1 MAIEQLKFTK
11 DWTNPADFPTVETDE
26 VQVRQDLQQLHS
38 EVRDYLNGTLL
49 PAIEEGYVPGERAV
63 NGHPLTADVTLTRAD
78 VGLGQVD
85 NTADMDKPVSTAQAA
100 AIREAV
106 MGQLPEGSVKLA
118 TLEESVAAAV
128 TRAEEGGAL
137 DDKMEALAAEQADL
151 FHAGQHASG
160 GSDPITPAAI
170 GAVKKSGDT
179 MTGHL
184 TISVPNYTQ
193 IMLDNTG
200 AGSRVKIQNGG
211 HYAYI
216 GMQDASAESNQRQ
229 IIIRDKTNKDSSK
242 EALQLVDVV
251 NGTNTYY
258 NILHTGNFEEYAA
271 PRTVQV
277 DYTGTGTKTVSVAVG
292 ITPKVVVVQQ
302 INSSERPYAMP
313 LVMTSVGKICS
324 LRVNETDPSTGNVEV
339 TAFGPT
345 VSWQTDSIGSMA
357 LNTSGKSYRLIALC

>member
-26 VQVRQDLQQLHS
+26 VQVRQDLQQLHG

-49 PAIEEGYVPGERAV
+49 PAIEEGFVPSERAV

-118 TLEESVAAAV
+118 ALEESVAAAV

-151 FHAGQHASG
+151 FHAGQHASS
-160 GSDPITPAAI
+160 GSDPVTPAAI

-179 MTGHL
+179 MTGNL
-184 TISVPNYTQ
+184 TISRAGYTT
-193 IMLDNTG
+193 IILKDTA
-200 AGSRVKIQNGG
+200 AGSTGVLQHNSHVTFLGTHNEG
-211 HYAYI
+211 T
-216 GMQDASAESNQRQ
+216 DANRRQ
-229 IIIRDKTNKDSSK
+229 ILVRDKVNRDGLK
-242 EALQLVDVV
+242 EALQLSDVIDSV
-251 NGTNTYY
+251 HKYY
-258 NILHTGNFEEYAA
+258 NVLHTGNFEEYAA
-271 PRTVQV
+271 PRTVLV
-277 DYTGTGTKTVSVAVG
+277 DYTGTGTKTVSVTVG
-292 ITPKVVVVQQ
+292 VTPKLVVVQQ
-302 INSSERPYAMP
+302 MDASERPYAVP

-324 LRVNETDPSTGNVEV
+324 LRVNETNPTVSDVEV

-345 VSWQTDSIGSMA
+345 VSWETNSIGSMA